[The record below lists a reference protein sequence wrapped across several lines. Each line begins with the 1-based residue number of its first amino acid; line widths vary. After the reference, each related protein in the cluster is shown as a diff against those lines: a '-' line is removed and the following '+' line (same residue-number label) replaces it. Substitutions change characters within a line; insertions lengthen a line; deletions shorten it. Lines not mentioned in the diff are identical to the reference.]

1 MSQTLPDSGGAYFH
15 RDAGG
20 GTGVGRRNVR
30 AAVAQVRNG
39 DAGATAV
46 GFAIGAALVPA
57 AKYAAD
63 RTGLM

>member
-1 MSQTLPDSGGAYFH
+1 MSQSLPDSGGAYF
-15 RDAGG
+15 DTDSGG
-20 GTGVGRRNVR
+20 VVGIVRRNVG